1 MTGTDIIGRDQECEQ
16 LATLLSS
23 HRVVTLVGPGGI
35 GKTRLATEVSELVEG
50 RFGGGV
56 YLGELHGASDTDDV
70 ASIVARQFGLD
81 SLEAMP
87 LRSSG
92 NAALVVLDNCESAL
106 TQAASVAGR
115 LTDENTELVVL
126 ATSRA
131 PLNVPG
137 ERVVSLEPLAVPDD
151 DLAPALVSEAAAARL
166 FLDRA
171 EAAGATWP
179 LSDDNLLAVGAL
191 VRQLDGLPLA
201 IELAA
206 ARSRVLAPPNLV
218 EMLDHQLDLL
228 ARPAGGPHRYDSLR
242 SAIRA
247 SYDPLAEETKRFF
260 RALSVMPA
268 PFDLSLAHAVAGET
282 PLEIDSLDRLSS
294 LIDSSLVSVTQ
305 GPEGATRYRLLD
317 SIRAFGHEMLVD
329 CDDPDGIDDRYVD
342 ACVAFAD
349 EIVTEALQAFTPGV
363 LGRIRDR
370 FVHLAAA
377 ITRSLETDD
386 SPARA
391 YRMFLPFYGPTGA
404 RTEVAELAR
413 RIRERW
419 DVSAP
424 LEAEAWAVMGMST
437 FLAGH
442 SEEAVGLSR
451 EALAHPEATALAKM
465 ISHRVIGFAAAQ
477 EHDTES
483 ARQNLQAA
491 VELARGFSE
500 SFARELL
507 ISWAAVSVDPADAAD
522 SLRVLDESAAEAA
535 RNDEAVN
542 VLWAA
547 VGSAFQHVL
556 IGDLDAARRTVDAAI
571 VVADRSGF
579 PWAVGAAHRSMAGV
593 VAMQEGWS
601 SAAPHFRK
609 SLEVTVSVG
618 DVEGVAVTLR
628 AAAGAAL
635 HVGDVALAHDIW
647 ATVPP
652 RRGLSVI
659 QSLVRSE
666 EERLIAE
673 LGPPTP
679 IDMASS
685 LARVRVLLGPG
696 PDEAEP
702 VRSLPPAAP
711 TGQVVRFGNCEL
723 DLAMQE
729 IRRDGERVH
738 VEPQVFD
745 VLALLVARRGTVV
758 TKLEL
763 FDEVWGDRFVSESA
777 LSSRVMAARKAVGDT
792 GRAQRIIRT
801 VHGKGFTFI
810 AEVDDA

>member
-1 MTGTDIIGRDQECEQ
+1 MSTDIIGRDQECDQ
-16 LATLLSS
+16 LASLLTTQ
-23 HRVVTLVGPGGI
+23 RVVTLVGPAGI

-56 YLGELHGASDTDDV
+56 YLGELHGASERDDV
-70 ASIVARQFGLD
+70 AAIVARQFGLD
-81 SLEAMP
+81 SLDAMP
-87 LRSSG
+87 LRSG
-92 NAALVVLDNCESAL
+92 GEAALVVLDNCESAL
-106 TQAASVAGR
+106 TQAADVAGR
-115 LTDENTELVVL
+115 LTAENAQLVVL

-131 PLNVPG
+131 PLHVDG
-137 ERVVSLEPLAVPDD
+137 ERVVGLEPLAVPDD
-151 DLAPALVSEAAAARL
+151 DFTPTLVPQAAAARL
-166 FLDRA
+166 FIERA
-171 EAAGATWP
+171 EAAGATWA
-179 LSDDNLLAVGAL
+179 LTDDNLLAIGAL

-218 EMLDHQLDLL
+218 DMLHHQLDLL
-228 ARPAGGPHRYDSLR
+228 ARPAAGLHRFDSLR

-247 SYDPLAEETKRFF
+247 SYDPLVEETKRFF
-260 RALSVMPA
+260 RALSVMAA
-268 PFDLSLAHAVAGET
+268 PFDLDLAHAVAGESDV
-282 PLEIDSLDRLSS
+282 EIDSLDRLSS
-294 LIDSSLVSVTQ
+294 LIDASLVAVTQ
-305 GPEGATRYRLLD
+305 SPEGATRYRLFD
-317 SIRAFGHEMLVD
+317 SIRAFGHEMLID
-329 CDDPDGIDDRYVD
+329 HGDPVAVNDRYVD

-349 EIVTEALQAFTPGV
+349 DVVAHALQAFTPDV

-377 ITRSLETDD
+377 ITRALETDD

-419 DVSAP
+419 QVTAP

-442 SEEAVGLSR
+442 SDEAVALCR
-451 EALAHPEATALAKM
+451 EALEHPEATALAKM
-465 ISHRVIGFAAAQ
+465 VSHRVIGFAAAQ
-477 EHDTES
+477 AHDSEG
-483 ARQNLQAA
+483 ARRNLRAA
-491 VELARGFSE
+491 VDLAGGFSE
-500 SFARELL
+500 SFARELR
-507 ISWAAVSVDPADAAD
+507 ISWAAVSVDPAEAPDA
-522 SLRVLDESAAEAA
+522 LRVLEEASAEAA
-535 RNDEAVN
+535 RHDEAVN

-556 IGDLDAARRTVDAAI
+556 LGDLPAARRTVDAAI
-571 VVADRSGF
+571 VVAERSGF
-579 PWAVGAAHRSMAGV
+579 PWAVGAAHRATAGV
-593 VAMQEGWS
+593 VAMQEGWGP
-601 SAAPHFRK
+601 AAPHFRRA
-609 SLEVTVSVG
+609 LEVTVSVG

-628 AAAGAAL
+628 AAAAAAL
-635 HVGDVALAHDIW
+635 HVGDDELAAQIW

-659 QSLVRSE
+659 ESFFRAEEDRLV
-666 EERLIAE
+666 AD
-673 LGPPTP
+673 LGLPTP

-685 LARVRVLLGPG
+685 LARARGLLGP
-696 PDEAEP
+696 
-702 VRSLPPAAP
+702 LPHTAPAPAP
-711 TGQVVRFGNCEL
+711 LHLSAPRADQVIRFGPCEL

-729 IRRDGERVH
+729 IRRSGVRVH

-745 VLALLVARRGTVV
+745 VLAFLVARRGSVV

-777 LSSRVMAARKAVGDT
+777 LSSRIMAARKAVGDT
-792 GRAQRIIRT
+792 GRDQRVIRT

-810 AEVDDA
+810 AEVDGD